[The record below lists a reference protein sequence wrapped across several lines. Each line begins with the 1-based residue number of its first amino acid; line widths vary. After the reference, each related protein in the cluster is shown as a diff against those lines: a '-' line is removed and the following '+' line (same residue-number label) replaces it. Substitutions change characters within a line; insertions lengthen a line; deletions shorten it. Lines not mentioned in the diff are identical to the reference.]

1 MSHELRT
8 PLNSLLILAGEL
20 KDNAEK
26 NLTEEQVQYA
36 TVIHSSGSDLLRLLN
51 DILDLAKVESGTVH
65 LDVRELPLDE
75 LREAIE
81 LDFRRVAD
89 QKGLEFTVELAADAP
104 ESIAT
109 DAGRLRQ
116 VLNNLLS
123 NAFKFTDRGAV
134 SVTIGA
140 AGERVALSVTDSGIG
155 ITSEL
160 QQRIFEAFAQAD
172 GSSARQYGGTGLG
185 LSISRELVQLL
196 GGEITLT
203 SAPDEGSTFT
213 VHLPSSIAARVGVA
227 AVMERVAD
235 GLPEAPVATAMR
247 SGMTPVSSL
256 AGMKV
261 LVVDDDIRNIF
272 AMTTLLERGSLDV
285 ISAEGGEE
293 ALALLGRNPE
303 TDIVLVDIMMPV
315 MDGYATIQA
324 MRKLPGCEQLA
335 IIAVTAKVGPGERQR
350 CIDAGAS
357 AYVPKPVQNG
367 PDFLATLVDC
377 LPAPPP
383 LEVLR

>member
-1 MSHELRT
+1 M
-8 PLNSLLILAGEL
+8 
-20 KDNAEK
+20 
-26 NLTEEQVQYA
+26 
-36 TVIHSSGSDLLRLLN
+36 
-51 DILDLAKVESGTVH
+51 
-65 LDVRELPLDE
+65 
-75 LREAIE
+75 
-81 LDFRRVAD
+81 
-89 QKGLEFTVELAADAP
+89 
-104 ESIAT
+104 
-109 DAGRLRQ
+109 
-116 VLNNLLS
+116 
-123 NAFKFTDRGAV
+123 
-134 SVTIGA
+134 
-140 AGERVALSVTDSGIG
+140 
-155 ITSEL
+155 
-160 QQRIFEAFAQAD
+160 
-172 GSSARQYGGTGLG
+172 
-185 LSISRELVQLL
+185 
-196 GGEITLT
+196 
-203 SAPDEGSTFT
+203 
-213 VHLPSSIAARVGVA
+213 
-227 AVMERVAD
+227 
-235 GLPEAPVATAMR
+235 
-247 SGMTPVSSL
+247 GMTPVSSL
-256 AGMKV
+256 AGLKV